1 VKAIMKRHI
10 AAAFAVAACAS
21 CWSLWAKAQDDGST
35 PATVYK
41 SKCAVCHAA
50 DGSGGGTVG
59 KQLNVPSFRSREVQ
73 GQTNE
78 QLGLVI
84 SDGRGKMPGYRGKIS
99 DDQVKQLVTYVRELA
114 PHR

>member
-1 VKAIMKRHI
+1 VKVVRTRRI
-10 AAAFAVAACAS
+10 ATAFALAACACS
-21 CWSLWAKAQDDGST
+21 WNLWAKTQGDGST
-35 PATVYK
+35 PVTIYK

-50 DGSGGGTVG
+50 DGSGSGTVG

-78 QLGLVI
+78 QLELVI

-99 DDQVKQLVTYVRELA
+99 DDQIKQQVTYVRELA

>member
-1 VKAIMKRHI
+1 MKLVRTRRI
-10 AAAFAVAACAS
+10 AAAFAMTACAS
-21 CWSLWAKAQDDGST
+21 CWSSWAKAQDDSST

-41 SKCAVCHAA
+41 GKCAVCHAA
-50 DGSGGGTVG
+50 DGSGSGTVG

-78 QLGLVI
+78 QLQLVI
-84 SDGRGKMPGYRGKIS
+84 SDGRGKMPGYRGKMS
-99 DDQVKQLVTYVRELA
+99 DDQIKQLVTYVRELA

>member
-1 VKAIMKRHI
+1 MKVIMTRHI
-10 AAAFAVAACAS
+10 AAAFAVAACACS
-21 CWSLWAKAQDDGST
+21 WSLLAKAQDGST
-35 PATVYK
+35 PVTVYK
-41 SKCAVCHAA
+41 SKCAVCHAV
-50 DGSGGGTVG
+50 DGSGSGTVG

-78 QLGLVI
+78 QLELVI

-99 DDQVKQLVTYVRELA
+99 DDQIKQLVTYVRELA